1 MAYFMA
7 ICAYNFIVL
16 TFTLVLLDLSFI
28 FVKLGFSMTSSLPVI
43 IGMGGINAAG
53 RTSFH
58 QGFRR
63 IVVDK
68 LTAEARQETF
78 VGLASL
84 MKLVSYENG
93 QLVDQQGDK
102 VLASEIET
110 KFGQQILDG
119 TLIRKI
125 EKNHFD
131 PDATH
136 WHQKMTVQPVD
147 KAISFKLR
155 AKELPHPLPNAW
167 QVTDLGDGNVNVE
180 IPENL
185 TISHDA
191 YRDNPVKAAG
201 QMPTGFEPGALYN
214 SRHQPRGLQATI
226 FAATDAIRSTGIE
239 WDAILNAINPDQ
251 VGTYSASVI
260 GQMHQEG
267 LGGLLKSRLSGSRV
281 STKQL
286 ALGLNTM
293 PTDFVNAYVMGSIG
307 TTSTASGACATFLY
321 NLRTAVQDMQA
332 GRIRVAVVGSAEA
345 PVTAEVVEGFGNM
358 SALANE
364 DGLKKLDK
372 SDTADHRRTSR
383 PFGENCGFTIGEGAQ
398 FIVLMDDALAMEM
411 GAKVMGSVADVFVN
425 ADGYKK
431 SITAPGPG
439 NYITMAKSVALVQQ
453 VLGKESLQ
461 ERSFILAHGSS
472 TPQNRV
478 TESLIYDRIATSFD
492 ISNWPVAAPKAFVGH
507 TIGPASGDQMAMAL
521 GVFNDNIMPGVTTID
536 KVADDV
542 HDDRLNIA
550 TDHWHC
556 GDMDVAFINS
566 KGFGG
571 NNATAAVFSPEV
583 TLAMMSK
590 RYGEQAMNEYQQ
602 KLTLVEEAQ
611 STYRQRANQGEFD
624 VIYKFGQGL
633 LNEDNIEINDD
644 SLTFAEFK
652 HGINLPT
659 ENPFSDMV

>member
-1 MAYFMA
+1 
-7 ICAYNFIVL
+7 
-16 TFTLVLLDLSFI
+16 
-28 FVKLGFSMTSSLPVI
+28 MTSLPVV

-63 IVVDK
+63 IVIDK
-68 LTAEARQETF
+68 INAEAREETF

-84 MKLVSYENG
+84 MNLVSLKND
-93 QLVDQQGDK
+93 QLVDQQGNFIAANE
-102 VLASEIET
+102 VEA

-131 PDATH
+131 VDATH
-136 WHQKMTVQPVD
+136 WHQKMNIQPTD
-147 KAISFKLR
+147 KNITFELR
-155 AKELPHPLPNAW
+155 AKELPQPVPHTWL
-167 QVTDLGDGNVNVE
+167 VTDIGDKRVRVE
-180 IPENL
+180 IPEEL

-191 YRDNPVKAAG
+191 YRDNPIKAAG

-214 SRHQPRGLQATI
+214 SRYQPRGLQATI

-239 WDAILNAINPDQ
+239 WDAILDKINPDQ
-251 VGTYSASVI
+251 VGTYSASVV

-293 PTDFVNAYVMGSIG
+293 STDFINAYVTGNVG
-307 TTSTASGACATFLY
+307 TTFSSSGACATFLY
-321 NLRTAVQDMQA
+321 NLRSAVQDIQA

-345 PVTAEVVEGFGNM
+345 PITPEVIEGFGNM

-364 DGLKKLDK
+364 AGLKKLDN
-372 SDTADHRRTSR
+372 SDTANHRRTSR
-383 PFGENCGFTIGEGAQ
+383 PFGNNCGFTIGEAAQ
-398 FIVLMDDALAMEM
+398 FVVLMDDALALEM
-411 GAKVMGSVADVFVN
+411 GAKVMASVADVFVN

-439 NYITMAKSVALVQQ
+439 NYITMAKSVALAQNI
-453 VLGKESLQ
+453 LGKESLQ

-492 ISNWPVAAPKAFVGH
+492 INNWPVAAPKAFVGH

-521 GVFNDNIMPGVTTID
+521 GVFSDNIMPGVTTID

-542 HDDRLNIA
+542 HSDRLNIA

-571 NNATAAVFSPEV
+571 NNATAVVLSAKV
-583 TLAMMSK
+583 TMTMMNK
-590 RYGEQAMNEYQQ
+590 RYGEEAMDEYQQ
-602 KLTLVEEAQ
+602 KLALVEQAQ
-611 STYRQRANQGEFD
+611 NEYRKRANQGEFNL
-624 VIYKFGQGL
+624 IYKFGEGL
-633 LNEDNIEINDD
+633 LDENSIEINED
-644 SLTFAEFK
+644 SLSFTEFK
-652 HGINLPT
+652 HKIALPA
-659 ENPFSDMV
+659 ENPFSDMM

>member
-1 MAYFMA
+1 M
-7 ICAYNFIVL
+7 
-16 TFTLVLLDLSFI
+16 TL
-28 FVKLGFSMTSSLPVI
+28 SLPVI

-63 IVVDK
+63 IVIDK
-68 LTAEARQETF
+68 ITAEARQETF

-84 MKLVSYENG
+84 MKLVSYKEG
-93 QLVDQQGDK
+93 QLVDQQGNKILVSD
-102 VLASEIET
+102 IEAT
-110 KFGQQILDG
+110 FGQQILDG

-136 WHQKMTVQPVD
+136 WYQKMHLRPTN
-147 KAISFKLR
+147 KTICFELR

-167 QVTDLGDGNVNVE
+167 QITELGDGKVSVE
-180 IPENL
+180 IPEEL

-191 YRDNPVKAAG
+191 YRDNPIKAAG
-201 QMPTGFEPGALYN
+201 QMPTGFEPSEFYN

-239 WDAILNAINPDQ
+239 WDDILDKINPDQ
-251 VGTYSASVI
+251 VGTYSASI
-260 GQMHQEG
+260 AGQMQTEG
-267 LGGLLKSRLSGSRV
+267 FGGLLKSRLAGSRV

-293 PTDFVNAYVMGSIG
+293 STDFINAYVTGNVG
-307 TTSTASGACATFLY
+307 TTITTSGACATFLY
-321 NLRTAVQDMQA
+321 NLRSAVQDMQA
-332 GRIRVAVVGSAEA
+332 GRVRVAIVGSAEA
-345 PVTAEVVEGFGNM
+345 PITPEVIEGFGNM

-364 DGLKKLDK
+364 KGLKKLDD
-372 SDTADHRRTSR
+372 SDTVDHRRTSR
-383 PFGENCGFTIGEGAQ
+383 PFGDNCGFTIGEAAQ
-398 FIVLMDDALAMEM
+398 FVVLMDDALVVEM
-411 GAKVMGSVADVFVN
+411 GAKVMASVADVFVN

-439 NYITMAKSVALVQQ
+439 NYITMAKSVALAQSI
-453 VLGKESLQ
+453 LGKESLQ
-461 ERSFILAHGSS
+461 QRSFILAHGSS

-492 ISNWPVAAPKAFVGH
+492 IKNWAVAAPKAFVGH
-507 TIGPASGDQMAMAL
+507 TLGPASGDQMAMAL
-521 GVFNDNIMPGVTTID
+521 GIFSDKIMPGITTID
-536 KVADDV
+536 KIADDV
-542 HDDRLNIA
+542 HSDRLNIA
-550 TDHWHC
+550 TEHWHC
-556 GDMDVAFINS
+556 GDMDIAFINS

-571 NNATAAVFSPEV
+571 NNATAGVFSPEV
-583 TLAMMSK
+583 TLAMINK
-590 RYGEQAMNEYQQ
+590 RYSDETMAEYYQ
-602 KLTLVEEAQ
+602 KLTLVEQAQ
-611 STYRQRANQGEFD
+611 MGYRQRANQGEFD
-624 VIYKFGQGL
+624 VIYKFGEGL
-633 LNEDNIEINDD
+633 LDEDAIEINKD